1 MHIGITYD
9 LKEAYKQMGY
19 TDEQAAEFD
28 ADDTIDAIEQSLQV
42 LGHSV
47 DRIGGIADL
56 TRALA
61 TGSRWDMV
69 FNIAEGY
76 YGAARESQVPSL
88 LDAYRIPYT
97 FSDPAVLGLCLHKGL
112 TKRIVRDLGLPTAA
126 FCVVRDEIDLLG
138 VDLKYP
144 VFAKPDAEG
153 TSKGIDDRSI
163 AESPAALAEV
173 CRRLWQKFSQP
184 VLVEEFLPGREFT
197 VGILGTGRA
206 ARCLGAM
213 EVLIVTDA
221 ADEVYSF
228 DNKMNYQQN
237 VRYVA
242 LEGGLRDVCC
252 EHALRVWRGLGCRDA
267 GRVDLRMDAAGIPNF
282 LEVNPLAGLNPRH
295 SDLPIL
301 ARLQQ
306 ISFDVLIREIMDSAL
321 SRV

>member
-19 TDEQAAEFD
+19 SDEQAAEFD
-28 ADDTIDAIEQSLQV
+28 AADTIDALEQSLGL
-42 LGHSV
+42 LGHST
-47 DRIGGIADL
+47 DRIGGIV
-56 TRALA
+56 ALA
-61 TGSRWDMV
+61 TRLVAGDRWDMV

-76 YGAARESQVPSL
+76 HGAARESQVPAL
-88 LDAYRIPYT
+88 LDAYCIPYT
-97 FSDPAVLGLCLHKGL
+97 FSDPFVLGLCLHKGL
-112 TKRIVRDLGLPTAA
+112 TKRVVRDLGLPTAA
-126 FCVVRDEIDLLG
+126 FVVVRDETDLLQ
-138 VDLKYP
+138 VDLDYP

-163 AESPAALAEV
+163 AESPAELESV
-173 CRRLWQKFSQP
+173 CRRLWKKFDQP

-197 VGILGTGRA
+197 VAILGTGRS

-213 EVLIVTDA
+213 EVLIVDDA

-242 LEGGLRDVCC
+242 LEGSLRDTCC
-252 EHALRVWRGLGCRDA
+252 QHALRVWQGLGCRDA
-267 GRVDLRMDAAGIPNF
+267 GRVDLRMDAAGTPNF

-301 ARLQQ
+301 ARLQRMSYETL
-306 ISFDVLIREIMDSAL
+306 ISEIVDSAL
-321 SRV
+321 KRV